1 MSIYMIITITSFLA
15 FIAGLWKIFEKAGY
29 KGWMAVVPFYNFY
42 IWLKLINKPIWWY
55 VFLIIPFINVFTI
68 LLMVVETLKCFRKE
82 GIGEQA
88 LGVLFPFLFF
98 PYLGF
103 APKEEYTHP
112 TQLPLVFKSA
122 TREWAEA
129 IIFAVIA
136 AVIIRTFLVEAYTIP
151 TSSMEKSLLVG
162 DYLFVSKISYGPKI
176 PNTPIAFPF
185 AHNTMPLTKFTP
197 SYTDLLQLPYY
208 RYPGIRSISNND
220 VVVFNYPDGD
230 TVALQMQN
238 QSYYA
243 LVRDMGRDAV
253 WRHYDVTH
261 RPVDRRMNYIKR
273 CVGIPGDTLKIVHG
287 QIFINGELLQD
298 PQKTQHNYQVI
309 TDGSPLTQRLIDR
322 FDISD
327 WGQIS
332 QGVYMLAMTS
342 EAATQVETI
351 KNVMAVNKMIR
362 HDGVRERYIFPHNPE
377 FAWNEDYF
385 GPLYIP
391 AKGATI
397 EINSGN
403 IALYERIIGVYEKN
417 QLEIKGD
424 DIFINGEKADTYTFL
439 MDYYWM
445 MGDNRH
451 NSADSRF
458 WGFVPEDHIVGRAMF
473 VWLSIDRTKR
483 FLNMIRLKQTFRR
496 IR

>member
-1 MSIYMIITITSFLA
+1 MSVYMMLTILSILT
-15 FIAGLWKIFEKAGY
+15 FIAGLWMIFEKAGY
-29 KGWMAVVPFYNFY
+29 KGWMSVIPFYNLY
-42 IWLKLINKPIWWY
+42 IWLKLIYKPLWWF
-55 VFLIIPFINVFTI
+55 VFLIIPFINVFTV
-68 LLMVVETLKCFRKE
+68 LLMVVETLKCFRKD

-88 LGVLFPFLFF
+88 LGVLFPFVFF

-103 APKEEYTHP
+103 SPKEKYTHP
-112 TQLPLVFKSA
+112 TQLPPVPKSA
-122 TREWAEA
+122 SREWTEA

-185 AHNTMPLTKFTP
+185 AHNTLPLTKFTP
-197 SYTDLLQLPYY
+197 SYTDVIQLPYY
-208 RYPGIRSISNND
+208 RYPGLRSISNND

-243 LVRDMGRDAV
+243 LVRDMGREAV
-253 WRHYDVTH
+253 WRHYDVIH

-273 CVGIPGDTLKIVHG
+273 CVGIPGDTLNIKAG
-287 QIFINGELLQD
+287 QIFINGVLLPD
-298 PQKTQHNYQVI
+298 PAKTQHNYKVV
-309 TDGSPLTQRLIDR
+309 TDGSPLTQRMIDR
-322 FDISD
+322 YDISD

-342 EAATQVETI
+342 DAAEKIQEIRSIFSVD
-351 KNVMAVNKMIR
+351 KMTR
-362 HDGVRERYIFPHNPE
+362 TPGVRERYIFPHHPLYE
-377 FAWNEDYF
+377 WNEDYF

-391 AKGATI
+391 EKGASI
-397 EINSGN
+397 AINTDN
-403 IALYERIIGVYEKN
+403 IALYEKIIGVYEGN
-417 QLEIKGD
+417 QLEIRGD
-424 DIFINGEKADTYTFL
+424 DIFINGEKTDSYTFQ

-445 MGDNRH
+445 VGDNRH

-473 VWLSIDRTKR
+473 VWLSIDRTKNL
-483 FLNMIRLKQTFRR
+483 LNMIRFKQTFRR